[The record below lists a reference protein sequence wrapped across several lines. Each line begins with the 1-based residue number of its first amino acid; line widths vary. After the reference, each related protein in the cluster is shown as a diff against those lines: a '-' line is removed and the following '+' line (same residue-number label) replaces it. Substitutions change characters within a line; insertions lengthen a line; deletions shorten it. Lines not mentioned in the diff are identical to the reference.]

1 MRYPQIQSRP
11 ASKSKWR
18 VERSDTI
25 RTVLLCTELLLT
37 ISHYKALS
45 VLSQK
50 QSKHSI
56 PLKIKS
62 SNTLH
67 SFSLFVCL
75 PLSPLYLPLRSFDR
89 LKNEYYLFSLATGT
103 KAVNWFI
110 NTIRWIIT
118 FIMATPWP
126 SEGNPWSTVK
136 TLYWG
141 WNARMFPL
149 AVKWAHSLQVN

>member
-45 VLSQK
+45 AITETK
-50 QSKHSI
+50 QALFI

-67 SFSLFVCL
+67 SFALFVCL
-75 PLSPLYLPLRSFDR
+75 PLSLLYLPLRSFDR
-89 LKNEYYLFSLATGT
+89 LKNECYLFSFVTGT

-110 NTIRWIIT
+110 NTIKLIIT

-126 SEGNPWSTVK
+126 SEGNPWSST
-136 TLYWG
+136 G
-141 WNARMFPL
+141 GEMQGCF
-149 AVKWAHSLQVN
+149 H